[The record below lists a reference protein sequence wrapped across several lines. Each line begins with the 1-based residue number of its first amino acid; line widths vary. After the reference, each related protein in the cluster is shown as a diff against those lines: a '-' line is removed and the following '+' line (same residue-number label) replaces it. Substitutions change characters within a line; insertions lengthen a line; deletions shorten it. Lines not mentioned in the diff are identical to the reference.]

1 MWREGGGEAGAGPS
15 ARLRGRVVQSAARC
29 PRQGPIVALALGLPV
44 GLVIGFAQPVVEG
57 RGENYSSQQE
67 TPIALACC
75 IFNKEVLGLL
85 ESTF

>member
-1 MWREGGGEAGAGPS
+1 M
-15 ARLRGRVVQSAARC
+15 
-29 PRQGPIVALALGLPV
+29 ALALGLPV